1 MKNID
6 HENEKRQERIES
18 LQKSIINKQE
28 ALEKRLRRAKRQAD
42 IAEMAANESE
52 D

>member
-28 ALEKRLRRAKRQAD
+28 ALEKRLSRAKRQAD
-42 IAEMAANESE
+42 IAEMAQNESK